1 MRILHVIRSIDP
13 AHGGPTEA
21 VRNLGTANTR
31 TGHVVEVATLDRRE
45 APFVANFPLPL
56 HCFGPSLLNYSF
68 SPRLV
73 PWLREHRR
81 DYDAVVVNGLWQ
93 FNSYATFLALQ
104 GTDTPY
110 YIYPHGMLDPWFKR
124 AHPLKRLKKSIYWNL
139 IQGRVVASARVVFF
153 TCEQERILA
162 RETFR
167 PYRCREMVVNYGT
180 SNPKLSPAQRD
191 LFLEKFPE
199 TKGKRCLLF
208 LGRIHEKKG
217 CDLLIRAFG
226 NSAREADFHLII
238 AGPGE
243 DALVRRLKSLAEDVG
258 IGKRVTW
265 TGMLSGDLKWG
276 AFQAADAFILP
287 SHQENFGIAVAEAL
301 GCGVPVLISNQV
313 NIWREIQEAGAG
325 LIESDDQ
332 AGTDKLI
339 RHWMGLSQSEVQRM
353 RAATV
358 STFNARFEIQQAA
371 RSMIEAISATMKRP
385 AEHSICA

>member
-1 MRILHVIRSIDP
+1 V
-13 AHGGPTEA
+13 
-21 VRNLGTANTR
+21 ANTR
-31 TGHVVEVATLDRRE
+31 AGHVVEVATLDSRQ
-45 APFVANFPLPL
+45 APFVADFPLPL
-56 HCFGPSLLNYSF
+56 HGFGPSLLKYSF

-93 FNSYATFLALQ
+93 FNSYAAYLALH
-104 GTDTPY
+104 GTETPY

-124 AHPLKRLKKSIYWNL
+124 AHPLKHLKKSIYWKL
-139 IQGRVVASARVVFF
+139 IEHRVIAGARAVLF

-180 SNPKLSPAQRD
+180 SIPKLSSAQRE

-226 NSAREADFHLII
+226 NSARQSDFHLIM

-243 DALVRRLKSLAEDVG
+243 DALVRSLKALAEDLG
-258 IGKRVTW
+258 IGNRVSW
-265 TGMLSGDLKWG
+265 TGMLRGNLKWG
-276 AFQAADAFILP
+276 AFQVADAFILP
-287 SHQENFGIAVAEAL
+287 SHQENFAIAVAEAL
-301 GCGVPVLISNQV
+301 GSGVPVLISNQV
-313 NIWREIQEAGAG
+313 NIWREIHDAGVG
-325 LIESDDQ
+325 LIENDDQ
-332 AGTDKLI
+332 AGTDNLLRRWI
-339 RHWMGLSQSEVQRM
+339 GLSQSEVQRM
-353 RAATV
+353 RQAAIP
-358 STFNARFEIQQAA
+358 TFNGRFEIQQAA
-371 RSMIEAISATMKRP
+371 RSMIEAISATMNSP
-385 AEHSICA
+385 VEHSVGA